1 MLREMNLE
9 RKLRD
14 LDSFVERVEVTLG
27 LETELEGFE
36 DVSGVFEGW
45 RADSKSASAG
55 FVSKETVK

>member
-36 DVSGVFEGW
+36 DVDGDFEGW
-45 RADSKSASAG
+45 RTDPKSASAG